1 MITIAAPGG
10 GGERAL
16 TPGPRK
22 PLARPGKP
30 LAGNRE
36 PLAGP
41 PLRAP
46 GKRLLGGFSVRRAGG
61 EGHRGGVGLAGLVRP
76 ADADLVAGVVLRE
89 HRPDARGGRDGVTG
103 DRGDL
108 VARGQAG
115 LVGCRS
121 RHDPGDGDTA
131 ARRAAAEAAEPTIA
145 AGTTEA
151 TIADAAGV
159 SAADATDVATVAAE
173 ATE

>member
-1 MITIAAPGG
+1 MITIAAPGD

-30 LAGNRE
+30 LAGNRKPLAGNRK

-108 VARGQAG
+108 VAR
-115 LVGCRS
+115 
-121 RHDPGDGDTA
+121 
-131 ARRAAAEAAEPTIA
+131 
-145 AGTTEA
+145 
-151 TIADAAGV
+151 
-159 SAADATDVATVAAE
+159 
-173 ATE
+173 